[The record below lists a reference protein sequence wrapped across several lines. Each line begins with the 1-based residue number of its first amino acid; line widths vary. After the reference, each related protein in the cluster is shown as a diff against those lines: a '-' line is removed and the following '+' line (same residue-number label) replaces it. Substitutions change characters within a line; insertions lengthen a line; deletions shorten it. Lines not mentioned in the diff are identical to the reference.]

1 MNVGGGE
8 AADQMV
14 RMMLTSGEVAIRLT
28 GSAMKNMLAL
38 SMALAKDH
46 KRLSGKIN
54 MGKMLRETRDI
65 RLFPMTPEQ
74 YKRFCK
80 LAKRQK
86 LMYSAIHDM
95 DPKGDKLID
104 VVMPVTEID
113 RADLIFERILYRDP
127 SRPPEQEEDKAPPG
141 HSRPVRNRR
150 CPRRHR
156 ITRKRR
162 RRSVWTSRRANI
174 RQARQKKIFGRNE
187 TCPIPAAAPLHP
199 AGAGTGRRVR
209 GRPWRRDSRVIRS
222 SSRNSGSPLRPDRKR
237 KPGQKKNDGIIIKNC
252 RRRRPRSKAQ
262 QSGFAAKVKK
272 NPDRRMEN
280 RLRFSSAIRVFMNWK

>member
-38 SMALAKDH
+38 SMALAKYH

-54 MGKMLRETRDI
+54 MGRMLRETRDI

-80 LAKRQK
+80 LARRQK
-86 LMYSAIHDM
+86 LLYSAIHDM

-113 RADLIFERILYRDP
+113 RANLIFERILYRDP
-127 SRPPEQEEDKAPPG
+127 VRQPDLDRKKAPSQPQ
-141 HSRPVRNRR
+141 
-150 CPRRHR
+150 
-156 ITRKRR
+156 
-162 RRSVWTSRRANI
+162 
-174 RQARQKKIFGRNE
+174 QARQERKAARETPDLQKAEEGRVDEQEGQRQAETPKKDFRSE
-187 TCPIPAAAPLHP
+187 
-199 AGAGTGRRVR
+199 
-209 GRPWRRDSRVIRS
+209 RDLSATSGS
-222 SSRNSGSPLRPDRKR
+222 SSTSSRSGKGTTSERTSVEVRLKGYQEQLQKRRKSASARQKTKTRPKE
-237 KPGQKKNDGIIIKNC
+237 K
-252 RRRRPRSKAQ
+252 
-262 QSGFAAKVKK
+262 
-272 NPDRRMEN
+272 
-280 RLRFSSAIRVFMNWK
+280 

>member
-65 RLFPMTPEQ
+65 RLFPMTPDQ

-86 LMYSAIHDM
+86 LLYSAIHDM

-113 RADLIFERILYRDP
+113 RANLIFERILYRDP
-127 SRPPEQEEDKAPPG
+127 VRQPEQERKKPP
-141 HSRPVRNRR
+141 SRPQQARQERKAAREAQDPQRTEKGRVDDQEGQHQADTPKKDFRSERDLPATSGSSSTPSR
-150 CPRRHR
+150 SGSGTTSERPSVEERLKGYQEQLQ
-156 ITRKRR
+156 KRR
-162 RRSVWTSRRANI
+162 KSAP
-174 RQARQKKIFGRNE
+174 ARQKKR
-187 TCPIPAAAPLHP
+187 A
-199 AGAGTGRRVR
+199 
-209 GRPWRRDSRVIRS
+209 RP
-222 SSRNSGSPLRPDRKR
+222 KE
-237 KPGQKKNDGIIIKNC
+237 K
-252 RRRRPRSKAQ
+252 
-262 QSGFAAKVKK
+262 
-272 NPDRRMEN
+272 
-280 RLRFSSAIRVFMNWK
+280 